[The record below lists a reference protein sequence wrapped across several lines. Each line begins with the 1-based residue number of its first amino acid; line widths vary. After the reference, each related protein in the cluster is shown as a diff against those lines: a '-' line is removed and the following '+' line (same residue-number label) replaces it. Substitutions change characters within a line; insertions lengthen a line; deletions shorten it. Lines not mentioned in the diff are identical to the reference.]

1 MSSRA
6 YQKAETLP
14 WLEPLRAQV
23 ERAAARGRLPHALL
37 IHAAPGLGG
46 ELLAAWIAAFVLCDS
61 RAEAPC
67 GRCAT
72 CMLVA
77 AGNHPD
83 LLWIA
88 REEDAKQ
95 LLIDQIRV
103 LCDQL
108 SLKSY
113 RGGYKVAVV
122 SSADLM
128 TEQAANA
135 LLKTLE
141 EPPPQSLVILCS
153 ARPSRLPATIVS
165 RCQRLTI
172 PTPPREA
179 ALAWLATQEPG
190 DWARILDFAAGAPL
204 RALEMKAGAFEEIDA
219 DMRQVFA
226 RLARRE
232 LDIPTTVERWTDRTG
247 KALLETRLEW
257 IETWITDSVRS
268 ALSGAADL
276 QSQRGIRKIRG
287 LYGVLDQARGMRL
300 ELSTSLNAQLAA
312 EELLLRAESALAA

>member
-1 MSSRA
+1 
-6 YQKAETLP
+6 
-14 WLEPLRAQV
+14 
-23 ERAAARGRLPHALL
+23 
-37 IHAAPGLGG
+37 
-46 ELLAAWIAAFVLCDS
+46 
-61 RAEAPC
+61 
-67 GRCAT
+67 
-72 CMLVA
+72 
-77 AGNHPD
+77 
-83 LLWIA
+83 
-88 REEDAKQ
+88 

-103 LCDQL
+103 LCDRL
-108 SLKSY
+108 SFKSY
-113 RGGYKVAVV
+113 RGGYKVAIIA
-122 SSADLM
+122 SADLM
-128 TEQAANA
+128 TENAANA

-179 ALAWLATQEPG
+179 ALGWLAAQEAA
-190 DWARILDFAAGAPL
+190 DWGRVLDFAAGAPL
-204 RALEMKAGAFEEIDA
+204 RALELRAGAFEEIDA

-247 KALLETRLEW
+247 KAQLESRLEW
-257 IETWITDSVRS
+257 IETWVTDSIRG
-268 ALSGAADL
+268 ALRETADL

-287 LYGVLDQARGMRL
+287 LYGVLDHARGMRL

-312 EELLLRAESALAA
+312 EDLLLRAESALAA

>member
-6 YQKAETLP
+6 YQKAGTLP

-88 REEDAKQ
+88 REEDARQ
-95 LLIDQIRV
+95 VLIDQIRV

-108 SLKSY
+108 ALKSY

-128 TEQAANA
+128 TEHAANA

-179 ALAWLATQEPG
+179 ALDWLATQEPG
-190 DWARILDFAAGAPL
+190 DWVRILDFAAGAPL

-219 DMRQVFA
+219 DMRQVFT

-257 IETWITDSVRS
+257 IETWITDSICS

-287 LYGVLDQARGMRL
+287 LYGVLDDARGMRL

-312 EELLLRAESALAA
+312 EQLLLGAESALAA